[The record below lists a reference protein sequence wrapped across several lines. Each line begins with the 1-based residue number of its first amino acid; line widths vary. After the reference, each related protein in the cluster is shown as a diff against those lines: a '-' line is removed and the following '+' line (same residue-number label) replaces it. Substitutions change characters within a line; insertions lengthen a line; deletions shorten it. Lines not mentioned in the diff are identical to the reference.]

1 MLMALVLVLIHDK
14 NLMIATD
21 LQLQIVEKYILK
33 SIFLHTRWY
42 QIHITILIAK
52 EISINFIS
60 FLTRYFQ
67 HAFISAL
74 VYYCGLSCF
83 TSSRSQKSGFQ
94 KDPLCHTTPL
104 KLPKDI
110 QSTQR
115 INMVSF
121 SSISPSR
128 SAPRVFLHH
137 LRKERAQTQCRHW
150 MTRDS
155 LKVNVTGD

>member
-60 FLTRYFQ
+60 FLTRYF
-67 HAFISAL
+67 
-74 VYYCGLSCF
+74 
-83 TSSRSQKSGFQ
+83 
-94 KDPLCHTTPL
+94 
-104 KLPKDI
+104 
-110 QSTQR
+110 
-115 INMVSF
+115 
-121 SSISPSR
+121 
-128 SAPRVFLHH
+128 
-137 LRKERAQTQCRHW
+137 
-150 MTRDS
+150 
-155 LKVNVTGD
+155 